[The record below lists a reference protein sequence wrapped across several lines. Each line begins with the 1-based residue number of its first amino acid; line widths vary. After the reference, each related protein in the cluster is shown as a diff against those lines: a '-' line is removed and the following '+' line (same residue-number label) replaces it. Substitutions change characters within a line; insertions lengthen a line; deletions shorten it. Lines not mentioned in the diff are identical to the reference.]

1 MNQKNKIVEVYG
13 LWFADLV
20 AIGISFVLATY
31 IRFGNF
37 RDMGDKGI
45 HFQVCLVLLL
55 FCTVYTFFID
65 WNRNFLK
72 RKLQKE
78 LYEILKYHVIMM
90 LVVQMI
96 MYFLKWADV
105 FSRLVMIYF
114 PIINV
119 ALTLLLHLM
128 IKKGMQIH
136 YQSELSRIKVLVITH
151 AEMAGEV
158 LERLQDT
165 LEINYQ
171 IVGIACPEA
180 GAGDI
185 QREGAQAT
193 GRSGEPL
200 REAGGTENVQ
210 SAYRDE
216 KIDGIPV
223 VHAGDNFMGN
233 VTLMALDEVFIY
245 APELKQK
252 QIQKILNGFDEM
264 GVDCHY
270 CIELPGTQPG
280 RSRIESFGSYSVI
293 TYTRF
298 QSSYKRLLI
307 KRVMDIAGG
316 LVGLLITM
324 VFFPF
329 VALAIKLDSPGP
341 VMFSQIRIGRNGRR
355 FKIYKFRSMYI
366 DAEERKKEL
375 EGQNEIQGLMFKI
388 ENDPRITR
396 VGKFIRKT
404 SIDELP
410 QFYNVVKGDMSLVG
424 TRPPTADE
432 FEKYNQYY
440 RRRISMTPGLT
451 GLWQVS
457 GRSDIEDFDDV
468 VKYDLEYID
477 GWSLTLDM
485 KILLRTIWVVLAGRG
500 SR

>member
-45 HFQVCLVLLL
+45 HFQVCLVFLL
-55 FCTVYTFFID
+55 FCTIYTFFID

-72 RKLQKE
+72 RGIGKE
-78 LYEILKYHVIMM
+78 AVEILKFNIIMM
-90 LVVQMI
+90 LVTQSI
-96 MYFLKWADV
+96 MYFFKWADV
-105 FSRLVMIYF
+105 FARLVMIYF
-114 PIINV
+114 PVINV
-119 ALTLLLHLM
+119 LLMMLFHLL
-128 IKKGMQIH
+128 IKKGMRIH
-136 YQSELSRIKVLVITH
+136 YRSEISRIKVLVITQK
-151 AEMAGEV
+151 AMAFEV
-158 LERLQDT
+158 LEQLQASLD
-165 LEINYQ
+165 INYQ
-171 IVGIACPEA
+171 IVGIACPESVQ
-180 GAGDI
+180 G
-185 QREGAQAT
+185 EGAAEEENTLQK
-193 GRSGEPL
+193 GERL
-200 REAGGTENVQ
+200 
-210 SAYRDE
+210 
-216 KIDGIPV
+216 DGIPV
-223 VHAGDNFMGN
+223 IPIDDKFMED
-233 VTLMALDEVFIY
+233 VTLMVVDEVFIY
-245 APELKQK
+245 VPELRQK
-252 QIQKILNGFDEM
+252 QIQMMLNGFDEM

-270 CIELPGTQPG
+270 CLELPGTQPE
-280 RSRIESFGSYSVI
+280 RSKIENFGGYSVI

-316 LVGLLITM
+316 IAGLLITL
-324 VFFPF
+324 VFTPF
-329 VALAIKLDSPGP
+329 VALAIKLDSKGP
-341 VMFSQIRIGRNGRR
+341 VLFSQIRIGRNGRR
-355 FKIYKFRSMYI
+355 FKIYKFRSMYT

-375 EGQNEIQGLMFKI
+375 EDQNEIQGFMFKM

-396 VGKFIRKT
+396 VGRFIRKT

-457 GRSDIEDFDDV
+457 GRSQVENFDDV

-477 GWSLTLDM
+477 NWSLTLDV
-485 KILLRTIWVVLAGRG
+485 KILLRTIWVVIAGRG
-500 SR
+500 SK